1 MESHF
6 IQYTIKSNKMSTFP
20 KYIAVRRTK
29 GYKVYKNVVTNGV
42 NVLSKTQNLYICL
55 LSNFT
60 SDNAMHTSSVRS
72 DAASNETST
81 NWSYTGDQLRV
92 HINQDGEYINLPVID
107 FRGDTG
113 FLPRAS
119 DYLEF
124 SSRYVP
130 KVSSPGP
137 DSYPSASGDLPIAP
151 VVSRPSSS
159 PVVAAQ
165 VAKPTPSASSAYTFP
180 PHVKNII
187 ISDSIRRGDIC
198 PILSETLTENN
209 AVVTTCG
216 HVFTSNG
223 INTWLSLSRSNNQ
236 CPVCKHVCHLV

>member
-1 MESHF
+1 MESQF

-113 FLPRAS
+113 FLPHAS

-130 KVSSPGP
+130 KISSPGP
-137 DSYPSASGDLPIAP
+137 NSYPSASGDLPIAP
-151 VVSRPSSS
+151 VVSRPSSVQL
-159 PVVAAQ
+159 PVA
-165 VAKPTPSASSAYTFP
+165 PSASSAYTFP

-198 PILSETLTENN
+198 PILSETLTLNN
-209 AVVTTCG
+209 AAVTTCG

-223 INTWLSLSRSNNQ
+223 IKTWLSSSRSNNQ

>member
-1 MESHF
+1 
-6 IQYTIKSNKMSTFP
+6 MSTFP
-20 KYIAVRRTK
+20 KYIGVRRTK

-60 SDNAMHTSSVRS
+60 SDNVMRTSSVRS
-72 DAASNETST
+72 DASSNSTSI
-81 NWSYTGDQLRV
+81 NWTYTGDQLRV
-92 HINQDGEYINLPVID
+92 HISSDGEYMDLPVID

-130 KVSSPGP
+130 KISAPGP
-137 DSYPSASGDLPIAP
+137 DSYPSASGNAPLVPIAP
-151 VVSRPSSS
+151 VVPTAPVVTRPSSS
-159 PVVAAQ
+159 Q
-165 VAKPTPSASSAYTFP
+165 VPTASSAYTFP

-187 ISDSIRRGDIC
+187 ISDSIRRGEIC
-198 PILSETLTENN
+198 PILSETLTQNN

-223 INTWLSLSRSNNQ
+223 INTWLSSARSNNQ
-236 CPVCKHVCHLV
+236 CPVCKQVCHLV